1 MPVRLNGST
10 SGYVE
15 LAAPA
20 VADNST
26 VNVGELT
33 ASGLVPVAP
42 SSVAIATGSGS
53 LSGYTTSFT
62 GASSV
67 SLNGVFSAG
76 HDNYRLVMKVLAS
89 ANNAFHFRLRNAGT
103 DNSASN
109 YVYQNMWG
117 YNNSNVAGSGA
128 VPNTLGRFG
137 QIATTN
143 CMVVADLASPAVA
156 ETKSAVSTGMRFQG
170 SYGEIYTEGNY
181 MSHTT
186 TFDGITLLVTSGT
199 VTGTVSVYG
208 YHL

>member
-42 SSVAIATGSGS
+42 SSVEIATGSGS
-53 LSGYTTSFT
+53 LSGYTTTFT

-67 SLNGVFSAG
+67 SLNGVFTAG
-76 HDNYRLVMKVLAS
+76 YDNYRVLLSNLSGITDLILARLRSSGSDNSSAVYQRYLAAGSTSGGLATENYSNSGTALVVSNAS
-89 ANNAFHFRLRNAGT
+89 ANQSHEFTFYGPALAVWTQISHLGIWA
-103 DNSASN
+103 ASN
-109 YVYQNMWG
+109 G
-117 YNNSNVAGSGA
+117 GGLFGG
-128 VPNTLGRFG
+128 NTHK
-137 QIATTN
+137 N
-143 CMVVADLASPAVA
+143 
-156 ETKSAVSTGMRFQG
+156 TGV
-170 SYGEIYTEGNY
+170 
-181 MSHTT
+181 
-186 TFDGITLLVTSGT
+186 FDGVSVIANSGT
-199 VTGTVSVYG
+199 FSGTISVYG